1 MSEMMSNIK
10 SETQTFPTILHQSL
24 KSHTVEEK
32 HNYLMTSYC
41 YAKQH
46 QAWLKEKVTLPPTPC
61 WRSLFQEEDERAT
74 SAVWKWFRYKR
85 SDVRQTTVM
94 CQKCKKTLAGGLSS
108 YCEF

>member
-10 SETQTFPTILHQSL
+10 CETQTFPTILHQSL

-46 QAWLKEKVTLPPTPC
+46 QAWLKEKVLH
-61 WRSLFQEEDERAT
+61 
-74 SAVWKWFRYKR
+74 
-85 SDVRQTTVM
+85 
-94 CQKCKKTLAGGLSS
+94 AGGAYFKRKTRERLQQCGSG
-108 YCEF
+108 FVTKDRMFDKPQ